1 MTQFFVSL
9 YNFFQHRKVAFY
21 MLLVFCVG
29 ILSYF
34 ALQLR
39 FEENITRFFPDTED
53 DKSLNT
59 VFNHL
64 RVKDKIIIMFST
76 DSLDE
81 NGKDKL
87 IECASQ
93 LNDSLQTNNV
103 GKDIANIIFR
113 IDDSLK
119 NEIQN
124 FVYNNLPLLLTDEDY
139 KRMDSLASDEMIA
152 SIMQKNYSN
161 LLSPAGGFLKE
172 YVMRDPLGLG
182 GNTLKRLQDFRIDS
196 NFEQEDGYIFANEG
210 SVLLLIIT
218 PTHGMGSTG
227 ENEKLITSLETYIT
241 SLSKDFPSV
250 KAEYFGGP
258 SVSVYNAKQIK
269 SDSIL
274 TMIIALSII
283 IIFISLAFKQKRA
296 IPLILTPVLF
306 GGLFSLCMIYLI
318 KGSISSIA
326 VGAGSVVLGIA
337 LSYSIH
343 MIVHQK
349 HVSSVQQL
357 IKEITYPLTVGSFT
371 TVGAFLGLLFTT
383 SDLLRDFGL
392 FASMALIG
400 TTSFCLIFLPH
411 FLKGTADEKK
421 GFLFNFIEKFN
432 AYRFD
437 KNKWL
442 IGGIII
448 LFIICIFTSQW
459 VGFDTDMMRLNYTPD
474 HLKEAEAKMSQLIEG
489 DKKTI
494 LVVSTGKEMDE
505 AILHYNKTNKI
516 LSQQKE
522 AGSIRDFASAD
533 YFLIPQDVRDERL
546 TRWQHYWTPE
556 KTAFFKTALQEEGA
570 KYNFKPEAFDRF
582 YNWIRKDFSSL
593 NTSYN
598 NELNSNRIL
607 DQWKNEAEGLVMLIS
622 QIQLDDQHK
631 EEVYSLLTDNNTV
644 IFDRSYFTSKWVL
657 AVNDDFY
664 LILFIS
670 SFLIFITLLISY
682 GRIELTLI
690 SFAPMFISWI
700 IIVGVM
706 GIIGMQFNI
715 INIILSTFIFGIG
728 DDFSIFIMDGLQN
741 KYRTRKSLLNGHK
754 TAIFF
759 SAFTTIVGMGALA
772 FAKHP
777 ALQSISVMSILGMI
791 VVVLVSYTIPPLIF
805 RIFIAGPAT
814 KGHPP
819 YTFASLLV
827 TVTVY
832 SLFLIGCLFLRI
844 VMLLLYLLPASKAKK
859 RSVMCYFISL
869 TCKFICKIT
878 FIIKEKRINITKEA
892 FKSPSIIIANHQ
904 SFIDILFLLSL
915 SPKLVMVTN
924 EWVWKSPFFG
934 AVIRYAGY
942 FFTGNGYENALDSI
956 EQRIKEG
963 YSVVIFPEGTRSYD
977 GKLKRFHKGAFYL
990 AKQLNLDIL
999 PIILYGTG
1007 ICISKIQPFYIKR
1020 GVVVIKALPKVS
1032 NKDLSFGETYKER
1045 TKKIASYFGQEY
1057 TALCNE
1063 YNDAIKNPYF
1073 YSMLVKN
1080 YIYKG
1085 PVEEWYV
1092 RIKVK
1097 MEKNYHLFDN
1107 LIPKKAKIT
1116 DIGCGYGF
1124 LCNMLKMLSPDRQI
1138 TGIDYDE
1145 DKIKVAENGF
1155 LNKNQIEYIAADAI
1169 QHNLPESDVFVL
1181 NDMLHYMDY
1190 DSQKILLTRC
1200 IKSLLPDGMI
1210 IVRDGNN
1217 EETDKQKVTA
1227 LSEFFSTKILKF
1239 NKTEQEL
1246 CFLSANQMQDIAN
1259 EQNMTIENFKN
1270 DKYTSNT
1277 IFILR
1282 KRNE

>member
-9 YNFFQHRKVAFY
+9 YDFFQHRKVAFY

-39 FEENITRFFPDTED
+39 FEENITRFFPDTKD
-53 DKSLNT
+53 DQSLNV
-59 VFNHL
+59 VFNNL
-64 RVKDKIIIMFST
+64 RAKDKIVIMLSA
-76 DSLDE
+76 DSIDGLE
-81 NGKDKL
+81 KDKL
-87 IECASQ
+87 IECAAL
-93 LNDSLQTNNV
+93 LNDSLQTHNL
-103 GKDIANIIFR
+103 GKNIDNIIFR

-139 KRMDSLASDEMIA
+139 KRMDSLTSKEMIA

-172 YVMRDPLGLG
+172 YVIRDPLGLG

-196 NFEQEDGYIFANEG
+196 NFEEENGYIFANDG

-227 ENEKLITSLETYIT
+227 ENDKLITSIENYIF
-241 SLSKDFPSV
+241 SLSKNYPSIHI
-250 KAEYFGGP
+250 EYFGGP

-269 SDSIL
+269 ADSIL

-283 IIFISLAFKQKRA
+283 IVFISLAFKQKRT

-357 IKEITYPLTVGSFT
+357 IREITYPLTVGSFT
-371 TVGAFLGLLFTT
+371 TIGAFLGLLFTT

-392 FASMALIG
+392 FASMTLIG
-400 TTSFCLIFLPH
+400 TTLFCLIFLPH
-411 FLKGTADEKK
+411 FLSGAADQKK
-421 GFLFNFIEKFN
+421 GFLFSFIEKFN

-448 LFIICIFTSQW
+448 LFVVCAFTSQW
-459 VGFDTDMMRLNYTPD
+459 VSFDTNMMRLNFMPD
-474 HLKEAEAKMSQLIEG
+474 HLKEAEAKMEKMVEG
-489 DKKTI
+489 EKKTVLI
-494 LVVSTGKEMDE
+494 VSTGKNIDE
-505 AILHYNKTNKI
+505 AISYYNKTNSI
-516 LSQQKE
+516 LTQQKE
-522 AGSIRDFASAD
+522 LGNIRDFASAD
-533 YFLIPQDVRDERL
+533 YFLIPEDIRKERL
-546 TRWQHYWTPE
+546 EKWQNYWTAE
-556 KTAFFKTALQEEGA
+556 KKNFFKTNLQEEGS
-570 KYNFKPEAFDRF
+570 KYNFRPEAFNRF
-582 YNWIRKDFSSL
+582 YNWIEKDFTDL
-593 NTSYN
+593 NTAYS
-598 NELNSNRIL
+598 NEVNSNRIL
-607 DQWKNEAEGLVMLIS
+607 EQWKNEADGLIMLIS
-622 QIQLDDQHK
+622 QVQVDNEHK
-631 EEVYSLLTDNNTV
+631 EQIYELLSNSNTV
-644 IFDRSYFTSKWVL
+644 IFDRSYFTEKWIS

-706 GIIGMQFNI
+706 GIVGMQFNI

-741 KYRTRKSLLNGHK
+741 KYRTRKSVLNGHK

-759 SAFTTIVGMGALA
+759 SAFTTVVGMGALI
-772 FAKHP
+772 FAQHP

-805 RIFIAGPAT
+805 RIFISGPAF
-814 KGHPP
+814 KGQAP
-819 YTFASLLV
+819 YTFASLLI
-827 TVTVY
+827 TIGVY
-832 SLFLIGCLFLRI
+832 SVFLIGCLLLRI
-844 VMLLLYLLPASKAKK
+844 VMLLLYIVPIKKAKK
-859 RSVMCYFISL
+859 RQFMCFLISL
-869 TCKFICKIT
+869 TCKFICRIT
-878 FIIKEKRINITKEA
+878 FIIKEERINISKEA
-892 FKSPSIIIANHQ
+892 FRKPSIIIANHQ

-915 SPKLVMVTN
+915 SPKMVMVTN

-934 AVIRYAGY
+934 AIIRYAGY
-942 FFTGNGYENALDSI
+942 FFTGEGYEKAVDSI

-977 GKLKRFHKGAFYL
+977 GRLKRFHKGAFYL
-990 AKQLNLDIL
+990 AKQLNVDIL

-1007 ICISKIQPFYIKR
+1007 ICISKAQPFYIKR
-1020 GVVVIKALPKVS
+1020 GIVVIKALPKIT
-1032 NKDLSFGETYKER
+1032 NDDLSFGETYKER
-1045 TKKIASYFGQEY
+1045 TKKIALYFNKEY

-1063 YNDAIKNPYF
+1063 YNDAVKNPYF

-1085 PVEEWYV
+1085 PIEEWYV

-1097 MEKNYHLFDN
+1097 MEKNYQLFDN
-1107 LIPKKAKIT
+1107 LIPNDAKIT
-1116 DIGCGYGF
+1116 DIGCGYGL
-1124 LCNMLKMLSPDRQI
+1124 LCNMLKLLAPDRKL
-1138 TGIDYDE
+1138 TGIDYDDE
-1145 DKIKVAENGF
+1145 KIKVAKNGF
-1155 LNKNQIEYIAADAI
+1155 LNKNQIEYIASDVLDCD
-1169 QHNLPESDVFVL
+1169 LPESNVFVL
-1181 NDMLHYMDY
+1181 NDMLHYMNY
-1190 DSQKILLTRC
+1190 NKQQMLLAKC
-1200 IKSLLPDGMI
+1200 IQSLLPNGMI
-1210 IVRDGNN
+1210 IIRDGNN
-1217 EETDKQKVTA
+1217 EEIKKQKVTA
-1227 LSEFFSTKILKF
+1227 LSEFFSTKVLKF

-1246 CFLSANQMQDIAN
+1246 CFLSANQIDEIAKKY
-1259 EQNMTIENFKN
+1259 NMKIEKFKN

-1282 KRNE
+1282 N